1 MSGLSHRF
9 VQSLV
14 ENSLKNRWIKRALLI
29 PPDFTRLHSCGG
41 AICAMYYE
49 QLVRTGAEVD
59 VLPALGS
66 HEPMT
71 REQIE
76 TFFCGIIPC
85 EKVIVHNW
93 RKDVVRLGYVPG
105 EYVEKVSDGI
115 MSEPIPVE
123 VNRLIV
129 SGEYDLIVSIGQVV
143 PHEVVGMANYSKN
156 IFVGCGGSAMISA
169 SHMLGAAYGMERIMG
184 HADTPVRAVF
194 DYAEEH
200 FISHLPVLYALTV
213 TTRADDGEFDGVSLE
228 GLFIGRGR
236 ELFNQAAE
244 LSNKLN
250 FIRTR
255 KAPKTVVCR
264 LDEREFHSTWLGN
277 KAVYR
282 TRLAIADG
290 GRLIVLAPGVRR
302 FGEDDECDRLIRKYG
317 YTGRERIL
325 SLSKTEPD
333 LRENLSAAAHLI
345 HGSSDGRFEIA
356 YAAPHLTP
364 EEVEGVG
371 YIWLDYDETIK
382 KYNPAFLKEGWN
394 TVDGEEIYYIDNPA
408 LGLWSV

>member
-1 MSGLSHRF
+1 MSGLSHRD
-9 VQSLV
+9 VQRFV
-14 ENSLKNRWIKRALLI
+14 ENSLENRRIRRVLLI

-41 AICAMYYE
+41 VICAIYYE
-49 QLVRTGAEVD
+49 LLLQRGAEVD
-59 VLPALGS
+59 VMPALGT

-76 TFFCGIIPC
+76 VFFGGIVPC

-93 RKDVVRLGYVPG
+93 RNDVVRLGFVPG
-105 EYVEKVSDGI
+105 EYVEKVSEGI

-123 VNRLIV
+123 VNRRIV
-129 SGEYDLIVSIGQVV
+129 SGDYDLIVSIGQVV

-184 HADTPVRAVF
+184 HADTPVRAIF

-200 FISHLPVLYALTV
+200 FISHLPIIYALTV
-213 TTRADDGEFDGVSLE
+213 TTRSERGSFDGVSLE

-236 ELFNQAAE
+236 DLFVQAAE
-244 LSNKLN
+244 LSQKLN
-250 FIRTR
+250 FIRTGR
-255 KAPKTVVCR
+255 PPKTVVCR
-264 LDEREFHSTWLGN
+264 LDELEFHSTWLGN

-290 GRLIVLAPGVRR
+290 GKLIVLAPGVRR
-302 FGEDDECDRLIRKYG
+302 FGEDNECDRIIRKYG

-325 SLSKTEPD
+325 ALSKSEPD

-356 YAAPHLTP
+356 YAAPLLSR

-371 YIWLDYDETIK
+371 YTWLDFDETIN
-382 KYNPAFLKEGWN
+382 KYNPETLQEGWN
-394 TVDGEEIYYIDNPA
+394 TINGEEIYYIDNPA